1 MAPGDKRST
10 TRAVGR
16 PRDPAID
23 EAVLAATRSVLL
35 EVGYPRL
42 SFELVAR
49 RGQVTRPTIYR
60 RWPSKMHLVHDA
72 VFPERDRVLVP
83 DTGSIAED
91 LRILVRRDFRSYARA
106 EVRAAM
112 PGLMADLHDDPD
124 LRHDVL
130 DRLNQQARD
139 AFSELVARAVARDE
153 IAPIDSDPLF
163 DVLHG
168 ALFGRVIGRQDLSPE
183 FADVLV
189 DLLLRGLGV
198 PR

>member
-1 MAPGDKRST
+1 VEPVAKAP
-10 TRAVGR
+10 GR

-23 EAVLAATRSVLL
+23 DAVLAATRAVLL
-35 EVGYPRL
+35 DVGYPRL

-49 RGQVTRPTIYR
+49 EAGVSRPTIYR

-91 LRILVRRDFRSYARA
+91 LRILVRRDFHSYARA

-112 PGLMADLHDDPD
+112 PGLLADLHGDDA

-130 DRLNQQARD
+130 DRLDRQARD
-139 AFSELVARAVARDE
+139 AFSELVARAVARGE
-153 IAPIDSDPLF
+153 IDAIDPEPLF

-168 ALFGRVIGRQDLSPE
+168 ALFSRIVGRQDLSPD
-183 FADVLV
+183 FPDVLV
-189 DLLLRGLGV
+189 DLVLKGLGAH
-198 PR
+198 R